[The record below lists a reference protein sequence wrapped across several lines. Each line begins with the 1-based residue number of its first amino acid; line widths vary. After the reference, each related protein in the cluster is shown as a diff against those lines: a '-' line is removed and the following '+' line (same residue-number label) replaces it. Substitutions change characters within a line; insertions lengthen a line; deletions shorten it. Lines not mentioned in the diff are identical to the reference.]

1 MNSRLYLPLALSLLI
16 LAAPLARP
24 AQAQLGI
31 AAGLNYDD
39 LGDLDL
45 GSAETSFDNSS
56 GYHIGLFYDLAV
68 GPLALRP
75 GLYYMDVGAFA
86 GEEGRFDGEDF
97 DLSLVEAAVDVR
109 LRFGPGAA
117 LAPYLLAG
125 PVLRFPDSDD
135 EEVREALEEV
145 NVAGSV
151 GAGLE
156 LNVLGL
162 RLFPEVRYTFGL
174 SSLARDGFEIGGQ
187 RFEVGEEDRLN
198 PVIVRLGVAF

>member
-31 AAGLNYDD
+31 AAGLNYSSFGDIEDD
-39 LGDLDL
+39 VD
-45 GSAETSFDNSS
+45 ASFDNSS

-109 LRFGPGAA
+109 LRFGAGAA

-174 SSLARDGFEIGGQ
+174 SGLARDGFEIGGQ